1 VINVSKSQPIFK
13 FHFFITNGEKMEEL
27 NPFKIAQKQL
37 DEAAEIMGL
46 DKASHA
52 MLREPMRT
60 LIVSIP
66 IKMDNGETKVF
77 TGFRVQY
84 NDARGPTKGGIRWHP
99 EESLDTV
106 KALAAWM
113 TWKTAVV
120 DIPYGGAKGGIICN
134 PKEMSD
140 AEKER
145 LARGYIRAIGRFIG
159 PEKDIPAPDVY
170 TTPQIMAWMMD
181 EFSKIVGYNAPG
193 VITGK
198 PLCVGGSKGR
208 ADATARGGMYV
219 LREAAKHI
227 GLPLEENAENMHKSY
242 EELKKLDD
250 TIPTGNVVTV
260 AIQGYGNAGQFAHLL
275 ITRLFKNV
283 KVVAVSD
290 SKGGIYSEEGLPYK
304 KTMEVKKNTGSVI
317 NYEGVKQITNEE
329 LLELDVDILVP
340 AALENVIRNDNA
352 ERIKAKIVLELA
364 NGPTTPEADEILHRK
379 GCLVLPDFLANAGGV
394 TVSYFEWVQNIN
406 GYYWEFEEVY
416 EKLDRKMSRAFWDV
430 INKQK
435 EYKEKGKDIHP
446 RTAAYI
452 VSIERVVEAMKTRG
466 WI

>member
-1 VINVSKSQPIFK
+1 M
-13 FHFFITNGEKMEEL
+13 EEEL

-37 DEAAEIMGL
+37 DEAAEIMEL
-46 DKASHA
+46 DEATHA

-66 IKMDNGETKVF
+66 VKMDNGKTKVF

-84 NDARGPTKGGIRWHP
+84 NDARGPTKGGLRWHP
-99 EESLDTV
+99 EENLDTV

-120 DIPYGGAKGGIICN
+120 DIPYGGGKGGIICN
-134 PKEMSD
+134 PKEMSE

-170 TTPQIMAWMMD
+170 TNPQIMAWMMD
-181 EFSKIVGYNAPG
+181 EYSKIVGYNAPG

-198 PLCVGGSKGR
+198 PLNVGGSKGR

-219 LREAAKHI
+219 LREAAKYI
-227 GLPLEENAENMHKSY
+227 GLPLEENEGKMHKSY
-242 EELKKLDD
+242 EELKKLEE
-250 TIPTGNVVTV
+250 TVPAENAVTV

-275 ITRLFKNV
+275 IKRLFRNA

-290 SKGGIYSEEGLPYK
+290 SKGGIYYEEGLPYN
-304 KTMEVKKNTGSVI
+304 KTADVKSKTGSVI
-317 NYEGVKQITNEE
+317 NYEGATRITNEE
-329 LLELDVDILVP
+329 LLELDVDILIP
-340 AALENVIRNDNA
+340 AALENVIRHDNA
-352 ERIKAKIVLELA
+352 ENIKAKIILELA
-364 NGPTTPEADEILHRK
+364 NGPTTPEADEILHKNGR
-379 GCLVLPDFLANAGGV
+379 LVLPDFLANAGGV

-416 EKLDRKMSRAFWDV
+416 EKLDKKMSKAFWDV
-430 INKQK
+430 VNTQK

-452 VSIERVVEAMKTRG
+452 VSIQRVAEAMKTRG